1 MTWTLGLVTDIHFG
15 PEARFEGKLRKLSH
29 RAPQLL
35 DDAVRAL
42 DAHDPLWLINLGD
55 DIEDEDPAID
65 RARYLDCQAA
75 LRRSRAPLV
84 NVAGNHDLARLTP
97 GDLLEA
103 WGQQGPLDPPGSRG
117 PRGSL
122 HYSLDR
128 AGLHLVVL
136 QTREIKDQGVHIDEE
151 LLRWLAADLAAASG
165 PVVVVMHHPAA
176 DQDLRDSRWFHAA
189 PHLALIEERAALR
202 AILRESGKVRAV
214 FNGHVHRNHL
224 GLHDGIP
231 YVTVQS
237 LIENLDDD
245 APGLPSASYAVVHID
260 EERVVVRV
268 LGNDRA
274 AYQIER

>member
-1 MTWTLGLVTDIHFG
+1 MVWTLGFVTDIHFG

-29 RAPQLL
+29 RAPALL
-35 DDAVRAL
+35 DGAIEAL
-42 DAHDPLWLINLGD
+42 NEQDLLWLINLGD
-55 DIEDEDPAID
+55 DIEDESPAVD
-65 RARYLDCQAA
+65 RARYRDCQAA

-97 GDLLEA
+97 ADLGA
-103 WGQQGPLDPPGSRG
+103 VWGREGRPLY
-117 PRGSL
+117 
-122 HYSLDR
+122 YSLDR
-128 AGLHLVVL
+128 DGLHLVVL
-136 QTREIKDQGVHIDEE
+136 HTQEIKDEGVHIDAEQ
-151 LLRWLAADLAAASG
+151 LRWLADDLAAAPG

-245 APGLPSASYAVVHID
+245 APGLPSASYALAHID
-260 EERVVVRV
+260 EGKITVRV

-274 AYQIER
+274 AYQLDR